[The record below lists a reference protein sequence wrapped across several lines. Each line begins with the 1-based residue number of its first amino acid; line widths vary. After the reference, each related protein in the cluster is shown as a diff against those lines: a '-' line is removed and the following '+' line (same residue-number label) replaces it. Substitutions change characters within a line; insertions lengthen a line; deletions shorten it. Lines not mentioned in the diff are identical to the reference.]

1 MTLKVGF
8 RGVQPQNDS
17 EHEEAW
23 GYCNI
28 CIYMGYIGIME
39 KEMEATG
46 IIQIITVS
54 MGIIGYILGGIMENW
69 KLSYYRGYI
78 GCVCLPCPKAE
89 CPYSG
94 ARPSIEFSRSTC

>member
-23 GYCNI
+23 VTV
-28 CIYMGYIGIME
+28 IYMYIYLGYIGIME

-46 IIQIITVS
+46 IIQIIKGLNGDYRV
-54 MGIIGYILGGIMENW
+54 YIGGIME
-69 KLSYYRGYI
+69 KLVTI
-78 GCVCLPCPKAE
+78 IL
-89 CPYSG
+89 
-94 ARPSIEFSRSTC
+94 